1 MFEKIIGNNNIK
13 NELIHTVELN
23 KISHSY
29 LFLGTAGI
37 GKKEIAKE
45 FAKMILCL
53 NEKKYCNHCKSCIEF
68 DSNNNPDFQMVE
80 PDGNSIKI
88 EQIRQMQRK
97 IIEAPII
104 SQNKVYIINDADLM
118 TIEAQNC
125 LLKTLE
131 EPPEFVTIILIGS
144 NENNFLSTI
153 KSRCTIIKFQDI
165 ENSQIK
171 DYLKSKY
178 DIKVSDNLLEIFGGS
193 IGKAEKLKDKQEL
206 YNSIIEIIEN
216 IENLDIIDL
225 FKRADVIYK
234 SQEEKNSILDAINTI
249 LFKMG
254 KESIKYLNCINIVED
269 TKIRLNANGNYN
281 MCIDNMLLRIWEEMH

>member
-1 MFEKIIGNNNIK
+1 MFENIIGNNNIK

-254 KESIKYLNCINIVED
+254 KENIKYLNCINIVED

>member
-171 DYLKSKY
+171 DYLENKY

-254 KESIKYLNCINIVED
+254 KENIKYLNCINIVED

-281 MCIDNMLLRIWEEMH
+281 MCIDNMLLKIWEEMH

>member
-254 KESIKYLNCINIVED
+254 KENIKYLNCINIVED